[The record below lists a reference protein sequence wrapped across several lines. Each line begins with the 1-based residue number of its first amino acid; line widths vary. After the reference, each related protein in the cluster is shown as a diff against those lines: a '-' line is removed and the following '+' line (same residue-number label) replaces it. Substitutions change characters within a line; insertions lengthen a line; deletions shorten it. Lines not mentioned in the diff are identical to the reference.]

1 MNVKNT
7 ITGCILGAKGSGKS
21 VFLAKM
27 LNDTDKKM
35 LLFDILGVFNPRAA
49 FRTAIVP
56 NSYYVMDIDSLIENF
71 DKFPS
76 KAKIILNCENYV
88 NEELIE
94 VFDRVSEFLLERR
107 QHIGV
112 LSDEIADVMPN
123 MSNGSKE
130 FHRLVK
136 NGRNYGIKPV
146 IFATQRPQ
154 SVSKNIFD
162 LCDEFFISKQKA
174 PRTIEYIKNIL
185 DVSGD
190 TKIDNQITNL
200 KTREFLITNDNS
212 VKKYTVPEWK
222 YCNPQ

>member
-1 MNVKNT
+1 MNVKNV

-27 LNDTDKKM
+27 LNDTNKKM
-35 LLFDILGVFNPRAA
+35 ILFDILGVFNPRAK
-49 FRTAIVP
+49 FRTAVIP
-56 NSYYVMDIDSLIENF
+56 NSYYVMDVDSLLDNF
-71 DKFPS
+71 DKFPRN
-76 KAKIILNCENYV
+76 AKIVLNCENYI
-88 NEELIE
+88 NDELID
-94 VFDRVSEFLLERR
+94 VFDRVSNFLMNRK
-107 QHIGV
+107 QPIGV
-112 LSDEIADVMPN
+112 LSDEIADVMAN
-123 MSNGSKE
+123 MSNGSKQ

-162 LCDEFFISKQKA
+162 LCDVFFISKQTA

-190 TKIDNQITNL
+190 TKMEKQITNL
-200 KTREFLITNDNS
+200 KTREFLITNGNS
-212 VKKYTVPEWK
+212 VQKYTVPYWK